1 MKIFIVDD
9 DHEAIQVMQVVL
21 EGADH
26 EVNSNVSGAQ
36 AVSGI
41 MAMKPDCVIID
52 LMMAA
57 LDGLDLCDEIRQISA
72 LDGTRIIMV
81 SARDADHWKEKAG
94 ERGASGYI
102 TKPIDPATFADQV
115 MAIVDGTN

>member
-1 MKIFIVDD
+1 
-9 DHEAIQVMQVVL
+9 MQVVL
-21 EGADH
+21 ESAGY

-72 LDGTRIIMV
+72 LDDTRIIMV
-81 SARDADHWKEKAG
+81 QARDADHWKEKAG

-115 MAIVDGTN
+115 MAIVDGTNQSPIADR